1 LKKLLNSAIS
11 VSAMNDLENRILKL
25 EQVHARQMSD
35 LKDSAASIVDSI
47 SPANLLKSA
56 LKDVVQSPDLRNSA
70 INTAIGIG
78 VGFLGKKLFVG
89 NSKNIFKKVSGSAVQ
104 FLIANF
110 VRNKIPGLQKN
121 NQDQSHEN

>member
-1 LKKLLNSAIS
+1 
-11 VSAMNDLENRILKL
+11 MNDLENRILIL

-35 LKDSAASIVDSI
+35 LKDSAAGIVDSI

-121 NQDQSHEN
+121 NQDQNHEN

>member
-1 LKKLLNSAIS
+1 
-11 VSAMNDLENRILKL
+11 MNDLENRILKL